1 MNSLRYLLCLLLA
14 VPASAVAR
22 DPAPM
27 TGAPAAE
34 SSDAPLH
41 WRRGKLRLSPGWFS
55 DGGVSHHAHV
65 DGVVEVDFDASWRGE
80 IAARLDTWQDHA
92 STTAGRSETKADLDA
107 LFLQWRGG
115 EQHRATLGYQIVRWG
130 KTDEISPVDRVVRE
144 DWSRP
149 FEELADRR
157 RALPMLRYE
166 YFGQGRTLDVIWRP
180 WFQEAEMPRLDSP
193 WSPIDQSGG
202 RILGFAPNPA
212 MAALVSTGR
221 FVDEADGGA
230 GWGARLSSSQRGY
243 DWALSL
249 QRWRRSTPYYAVDLS
264 GGTPV
269 FNGQHPF
276 STVLGGELSAALGPI
291 TTRAEIA
298 YVADEPV
305 TLDTTLAYTTVPA
318 FEAVAGIDWWPGDQD
333 TLVVMQL
340 AWRQLDKGG
349 RDLLDHS
356 HALALTGS
364 VRTEWGRGNWQS
376 RLRYSIGLDRRDTY
390 FNPSITWSGLESQ
403 QITLGGHWFSGEAS
417 SPGGYYKNNDLIYLE
432 WRLDL

>member
-1 MNSLRYLLCLLLA
+1 MNSVRCLLCLLLVA
-14 VPASAVAR
+14 PASGWAM
-22 DPAPM
+22 DPPRM
-27 TGAPAAE
+27 TAGPAAE
-34 SSDAPLH
+34 SAEAPLH
-41 WRRGKLRLSPGWFS
+41 WRRGKLRLSPGFFS
-55 DGGVSHHAHV
+55 GGGVSHYAHL
-65 DGVVEVDFDASWRGE
+65 DGVVEADIDSAWRGE
-80 IAARLDTWQDHA
+80 IAARLDTWLDHA
-92 STTAGRSETKADLDA
+92 PDAAGQRETKGDLDA

-166 YFGQGRTLDVIWRP
+166 YFGQGKTLDLVWRP
-180 WFQEAEMPRLDSP
+180 RFQEAEMPRLDSP
-193 WSPIDQSGG
+193 WSPIDQTRG
-202 RILGFAPNPA
+202 RILGFAPDPG
-212 MAALVSTGR
+212 MAALVSNGR
-221 FVDEADGGA
+221 FVDDANGDA

-264 GGTPV
+264 GPTPV
-269 FNGQHPF
+269 FNGLHPF

-291 TTRAEIA
+291 TTRAEFA

-305 TLDTTLAYTTVPA
+305 TLNTTLAYTTVPA
-318 FEAVAGIDWWPGDQD
+318 YEAVAGIDWWPGDQD
-333 TLVVMQL
+333 TVVVMQL
-340 AWRQLDKGG
+340 AWRQLDKG
-349 RDLLDHS
+349 RLDILDHS
-356 HALALTGS
+356 HSLALTGS

-390 FNPSITWSGLESQ
+390 FNPSITWSGLEAQ
-403 QITLGGHWFSGEAS
+403 QITLGGHWFAGEAS
-417 SPGGYYKNNDLIYLE
+417 SPGGYYRNNDLIYLE